1 MPGVGRLPTK
11 FDGANLSTNRY
22 IERRMIIPIRC
33 MNCGKCLAELWRYY
47 QAEVAKL
54 RGGAG
59 STPMYMDGTSAP
71 VTPEGQV
78 LDKLGLTRY
87 CCRKHMLTQV
97 DLIEKVQS

>member
-1 MPGVGRLPTK
+1 
-11 FDGANLSTNRY
+11 
-22 IERRMIIPIRC
+22 

-54 RGGAG
+54 RGAAG

-78 LDKLGLTRY
+78 LDRLGLKRY

-97 DLIEKVQS
+97 DLIEKVQ